1 MDNTGV
7 GGTLGTSIGTQTG
20 LLWEFPLLLY
30 CTYEDYGAGL
40 AVVLEEPPT
49 AVHRP
54 RPVPLHLRPG
64 GKNWLKITEFFPYY
78 LSLCLVIRAS
88 TMRIAKKARRK
99 RYFATLSRQ
108 SLKNPRECD
117 TF

>member
-64 GKNWLKITEFFPYY
+64 GENWLKITEFFPSGILPVTLPRHPCQHYEDCKEGEEEEVLCY
-78 LSLCLVIRAS
+78 LVQTESQKPER
-88 TMRIAKKARRK
+88 M
-99 RYFATLSRQ
+99 
-108 SLKNPRECD
+108 
-117 TF
+117 